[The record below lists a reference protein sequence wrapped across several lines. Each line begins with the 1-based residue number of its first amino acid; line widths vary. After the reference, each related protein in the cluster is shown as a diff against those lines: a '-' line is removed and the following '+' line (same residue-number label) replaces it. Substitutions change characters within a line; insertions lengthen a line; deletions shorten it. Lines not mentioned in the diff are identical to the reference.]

1 MSVIHLLMYS
11 PLSQNNSMPI
21 NKLDNRRNAE
31 IIIKT
36 LPKLTQEEIGNLK
49 RHIISILN
57 W

>member
-1 MSVIHLLMYS
+1 MNTM
-11 PLSQNNSMPI
+11 NNYMPI